1 MSGFAGIIR
10 LESGVESAEVDC
22 PEIEQMARAI
32 AFRGPDALQQTM
44 QPGAA
49 FAFSLLNTGPAP
61 QESSQPC
68 TLDGETWFLGDARC
82 DGREELKLQL
92 EQLGLQIAENAT
104 SEQFILH
111 AFSKF
116 GEAGLPELHGDF
128 SFALWNPR
136 QRKIIAYRDLT
147 GQRPFF
153 YSNHNDVLIFSNT
166 MQAVLSV
173 SSVSRELDEEFIA
186 DFLLGDPYHN
196 PNRTVYR
203 DIRRLPPGHLLE
215 FSKSGLFVRRTANT
229 PVEDVLV
236 LERDEEY
243 VEEFRRLF
251 TQAVR
256 DQLPPSDTTILLS
269 GGLDSTTLAACAV
282 SLRKQASPVSNLN
295 LRALSVDSRPV
306 IDDPESDVACRLAE
320 SLGIPCQVV
329 HSGDVLP
336 FAGWENLPARFPE
349 PVFDPYA
356 DLRLSYYRLI
366 AQNSRVA
373 LSGNGGDEALR
384 LQALP
389 YLRFIYKRNG
399 LLSVLSIVGRYVI
412 SQRKLPALGAGIRSG
427 FLRFFGKK
435 SLDPTFPPWLTPDF
449 QRRMHLPDR
458 WQSMNSPAPS
468 THPFNPRA
476 YASLNDLSVASL
488 LEAFDATWT
497 GCALESRNP
506 FLDRRLSRFL
516 LRIPLIPWS
525 MDKYLLRRSQIGI
538 LPDEI
543 RLRRKT
549 PVTQD
554 VMLLHAS
561 SLRWNP
567 ALVEQPDES
576 IHQIID
582 FELLISY
589 LKQTTDESLYMHLR
603 PISLAR
609 WLKITN
615 SH

>member
-10 LESGVESAEVDC
+10 LEPAVESAQADRRA
-22 PEIEQMARAI
+22 IEQMARAI

-49 FAFSLLNTGPAP
+49 FAFSLLTTGPAP

-82 DGREELKLQL
+82 DGREELKRQL

-128 SFALWNPR
+128 SFALWSPR
-136 QRKIIAYRDLT
+136 ERKIIAYRDLT

-215 FSKSGLFVRRTANT
+215 FSKSGLFVRRIANT

-236 LERDEEY
+236 LKRDEEY

-251 TQAVR
+251 AQAVR

-282 SLRKQASPVSNLN
+282 SLRKQTSPDTDLN
-295 LRALSVDSRPV
+295 LRALSVDLRPV
-306 IDDPESDVACRLAE
+306 FDDQESDVASRLAE

-329 HSGDVLP
+329 HSGQVLP
-336 FAGWENLPARFPE
+336 FEGWEAMPVPLPE
-349 PVFDPYA
+349 PSVDPYA
-356 DLRLSYYRLI
+356 DLCLSYRRLM
-366 AQNSRVA
+366 AQNSRVV
-373 LSGNGGDEALR
+373 LSGSGGDEVLR

-389 YLRFIYKRNG
+389 YLQFLYKSKG
-399 LLSVLSIVGRYVI
+399 PLSVVSTLGRYVI
-412 SQRKLPALGAGIRSG
+412 SQHKLPPLGAGIRSG

-435 SLDPTFPPWLTPDF
+435 SRDPSFPPWFTPDF
-449 QRRMHLPDR
+449 QRRLELPSR
-458 WQSMNSPAPS
+458 WRSMNSHLPS
-468 THPFNPRA
+468 QHPFNPRA
-476 YASLNDLSVASL
+476 YASLNNLSVASM
-488 LEAFDATWT
+488 LEFFDATWT
-497 GCALESRNP
+497 GCAIESRNP

-516 LRIPLIPWS
+516 LRVPLVPWS
-525 MDKYLLRRSQIGI
+525 MDKYLLRRSQIGV
-538 LPDEI
+538 LPDQI
-543 RLRRKT
+543 RLRPKT
-549 PVTQD
+549 PVTVD
-554 VMLLHAS
+554 VMLLHAAS
-561 SLRWNP
+561 GKWSP
-567 ALVEQPDES
+567 SLVESLGERLREAV
-576 IHQIID
+576 D
-582 FELLISY
+582 FELLVSY
-589 LKQTTDESLYMHLR
+589 LRGAVDDSLYVHLR
-603 PISLAR
+603 PIALAH
-609 WLKITN
+609 WLEITN
-615 SH
+615 SR